1 MTMEDLIIM
10 NKKVS
15 LASLILACGIIATGC
30 GDDKTENTNEPVDN
44 NVEQT
49 ESESTENSEIS
60 VASILD
66 KIKAAYGEDYLPN
79 VPLDEEMVKETFKLD
94 LGLVEEYVAEMPMIG
109 VHPDKVL
116 IVKAKDGKVE
126 DVVAQLEAARTDM
139 IENGLNYPMNLE
151 KVQSAKVVSKGNYA
165 AFLLVGSANNM
176 SDDEEE
182 RLKFAEDEVQKAV
195 TAFNSM
201 FN

>member
-1 MTMEDLIIM
+1 M

-15 LASLILACGIIATGC
+15 LASLILACGLIATGC
-30 GDDKTENTNEPVDN
+30 GDDQTENTN
-44 NVEQT
+44 
-49 ESESTENSEIS
+49 SSTENNIEQSQTENIDIS

-79 VPLDEEMVKETFKLD
+79 MPIEEEMLKETFKLD
-94 LGLVEEYVAEMPMIG
+94 LELVEEYVAEMPMIG
-109 VHPDKVL
+109 FHPDKVL
-116 IVKAKDGKVE
+116 IVKAKDGKID
-126 DVVAQLEAARTDM
+126 DVVAQLEAARTEI
-139 IENGLNYPMNLE
+139 IENGMTYPANME
-151 KVQSAKVVSKGNYA
+151 KLQSSKVVSKGNYA
-165 AFLLVGSANNM
+165 AFLMVGSSNNM
-176 SDDEEE
+176 SEDPEE

>member
-1 MTMEDLIIM
+1 M

-60 VASILD
+60 PASILE

-109 VHPDKVL
+109 AHPDKVL

-139 IENGLNYPMNLE
+139 IENGLHYPMNLE

>member
-1 MTMEDLIIM
+1 M

-15 LASLILACGIIATGC
+15 LASLILAFGLIATGC
-30 GDDKTENTNEPVDN
+30 GDDKAVENKNDSAEN
-44 NVEQT
+44 NIEQNQ
-49 ESESTENSEIS
+49 SENKENYDFS

-66 KIKAAYGEDYLPN
+66 EVKAAYGENYLPN
-79 VPLDEEMVKETFKLD
+79 TPIEEEMLKDTFKLD

-109 VHPDKVL
+109 FHPDKVL
-116 IVKAKDGKVE
+116 IVKAKEGKIEEVI
-126 DVVAQLEAARTDM
+126 AQLEAARTEM
-139 IENGLNYPMNLE
+139 VENGMTYPANLE
-151 KVQSAKVVSKGNYA
+151 KIQSAKVVSHDNYA
-165 AFLLVGSANNM
+165 AFFLVGSADNM
-176 SDDEEE
+176 AEDEEE

>member
-1 MTMEDLIIM
+1 M

-15 LASLILACGIIATGC
+15 LASLILAFGLIATGC
-30 GDDKTENTNEPVDN
+30 GDDKAVENKNDSAEN
-44 NVEQT
+44 NIEQNQ
-49 ESESTENSEIS
+49 SENKENYDFS

-66 KIKAAYGEDYLPN
+66 EVKAAYGENYLPN
-79 VPLDEEMVKETFKLD
+79 TPIEEEMLKDTFKLD

-195 TAFNSM
+195 TAFDSM

>member
-1 MTMEDLIIM
+1 MEKAKIERINYLA
-10 NKKVS
+10 KK
-15 LASLILACGIIATGC
+15 A
-30 GDDKTENTNEPVDN
+30 KTAPLTADELQ
-44 NVEQT
+44 EQKQ
-49 ESESTENSEIS
+49 
-60 VASILD
+60 LR
-66 KIKAAYGEDYLPN
+66 
-79 VPLDEEMVKETFKLD
+79 
-94 LGLVEEYVAEMPMIG
+94 EEYVAEMPMIG
-109 VHPDKVL
+109 AHPDKVL

-139 IENGLNYPMNLE
+139 IENGLHYPMNLE

>member
-1 MTMEDLIIM
+1 M

-139 IENGLNYPMNLE
+139 IENGLHYPMNLE